1 MKTIRSKLMV
11 AMITV
16 SLLIIALYSLFCIL
30 YINKSVKQTLTS
42 TIKPLAKQSAD
53 NFDTVVENYSKE
65 FKAYTANSM
74 FTEAFSNKDRLDY
87 LRESFSGDD
96 NDYSYAIYG
105 DDGKILTATPGLC
118 TVAIKDNDVALCLSQ
133 KDVVYG
139 NIIPLQND
147 IYFSIL
153 CPAQLSDGTYIV
165 AGVTMKAN
173 ILNQVIEDIKFGENG
188 YAFII
193 NNDCETILHKEIQR
207 AINRANPVALA
218 KSDPSYKSLSEFI
231 ITATTEKN
239 GSGEYEYNNTKYI
252 AGFAKCSHFNG
263 TLCVISPSEDFM
275 STSANALRN
284 ILFIGLLLIII
295 TIVVSIFF
303 AQKMAKPIISTTN
316 RIRELAQGNLT
327 DRIEVSYAK
336 DEIGVLS
343 GSLADTIVRLR
354 QYINLITVALT
365 QISQGN
371 MTHRVEGDFKG
382 DFIKIKLTF
391 NEILESLSHT
401 FASINTSAE
410 QVNSGAVQVSNSA
423 QALSQGS
430 TQQASAIEEL
440 SATLNEVSTQVKQNS
455 KDAENAY
462 NIVTENT
469 KAISACNDDMTNMLE
484 AMEQIHTSSAEIA
497 NIIKVIDEIS
507 FQTNILALNAAVE
520 AAREGSKGFGVVADE
535 VRRLA
540 SRSAE
545 AAKQTAALIENSTK
559 AVNRGSELAGQT
571 ARSLGEIVNDSVT
584 IQKLV
589 KNITDAS
596 SQQAE
601 AIVQINT
608 GVDQISA
615 VVATNTAT
623 AIGAASASE
632 ELSQQS
638 LILKNMI
645 AKFRLSNND
654 PHSYGQSSLSNAFD
668 TFDENEDLTINTDEA
683 EQDQEE
689 ELDESAPSN
698 KNVLNSKLDPLALL
712 QDDDDDEEEIAK
724 LLGNKDL
731 KIMLDDED
739 DKY

>member
-1 MKTIRSKLMV
+1 MFV
-11 AMITV
+11 V
-16 SLLIIALYSLFCIL
+16 SFVIIGIFSLFSIL
-30 YINKSVKQTLTS
+30 YINKSVNTTLNTS
-42 TIKPLAKQSAD
+42 IAPLAEQSS
-53 NFDTVVENYSKE
+53 NSFDTVVENYGK
-65 FKAYTANSM
+65 
-74 FTEAFSNKDRLDY
+74 AFSTYTMNNVFTDAFSDKDRLDF
-87 LRESFSGDD
+87 LKTCFTDD
-96 NDYSYAIYG
+96 EGDYSYALYRSDNSI
-105 DDGKILTATPGLC
+105 ITATPGIC
-118 TVAIKDNDVALCLSQ
+118 TVAIKETDVANALN
-133 KDVVYG
+133 KNRVVYG
-139 NIIPLQND
+139 DIISIKNS

-153 CPAQLSDGTYIV
+153 CPAKLKSGDLIV
-165 AGVTMKAN
+165 AAVTMKAEV
-173 ILNQVIEDIKFGENG
+173 LNKVIEDIKFGDNG

-193 NNDCETILHKEIQR
+193 NSDGETILHSQLQR
-207 AINRANPVALA
+207 AVNRSNPISLA
-218 KSDPSYKSLSEFI
+218 KTDDTYADLAEFLNMAINSE
-231 ITATTEKN
+231 N
-239 GSGEYEYNNTKYI
+239 GSGEYEYNGQKFTGGYSACKSF
-252 AGFAKCSHFNG
+252 GG
-263 TLCVISPSEDFM
+263 TLCIVAPSDDFLTT
-275 STSANALRN
+275 STNALKN
-284 ILFIGLLLIII
+284 ILYIGVLLIVI
-295 TIVVSIFF
+295 TVLVSVLF
-303 AQKMAKPIISTTN
+303 ARRISKPIVSTTN

-327 DRIEVSYAK
+327 DKVEVSYSK
-336 DEIGVLS
+336 DEIGILS

-354 QYINLITVALT
+354 QYITLITVALT
-365 QISQGN
+365 NISEGN

-382 DFIKIKLTF
+382 DFIQIKQTF
-391 NEILESLSHT
+391 NDILESLSET

-455 KDAENAY
+455 TDAKNAY

-469 KAISACNDDMTNMLE
+469 KAISACNNDMTNMLD
-484 AMEQIHTSSAEIA
+484 AMEQIHSTSAEIS

-559 AVNRGSELAGQT
+559 AVNKGSELAEQT
-571 ARSLGEIVNDSVT
+571 ARSLGDIVNDSIT
-584 IQKLV
+584 IQGLV

-596 SQQAE
+596 AQQAE
-601 AIVQINT
+601 AILQINT

-645 AKFRLSNND
+645 ARFKLSDND
-654 PHSYGQSSLSNAFD
+654 KNDDYSDNDYDSFDGYGDGGSIIKNRVNEFA
-668 TFDENEDLTINTDEA
+668 DEYG
-683 EQDQEE
+683 
-689 ELDESAPSN
+689 
-698 KNVLNSKLDPLALL
+698 
-712 QDDDDDEEEIAK
+712 DDDDDISD
-724 LLGNKDL
+724 LGTGSGSDDEDASSGDGDL
-731 KIMLDDED
+731 KIILNDDD

>member
-16 SLLIIALYSLFCIL
+16 SLLIIGLYSIFCIL
-30 YINKSVKQTLTS
+30 YINKSVKETLNS
-42 TIKPLAKQSAD
+42 TIQPLAIQSAE
-53 NFDTVVENYSKE
+53 NFDTVVDNYSKE
-65 FKAYTANSM
+65 FKAYTTNAM
-74 FTEAFSNKDRLDY
+74 FTDASSNKDRIDY
-87 LRESFSGDD
+87 LKQSFSGND

-118 TVAIKDNDVALCLSQ
+118 TVAIKEKDVALCLSQ
-133 KDVVYG
+133 KDVVFG
-139 NIIPLQND
+139 NILTLQND

-153 CPAQLSDGTYIV
+153 SPSQLKDGTYIV
-165 AGVTMKAN
+165 AGVTLKAD
-173 ILNQVIEDIKFGENG
+173 ILNKVIENINFGENG
-188 YAFII
+188 YAFVV
-193 NNDCETILHKEIQR
+193 NNEYETILHKQMQR
-207 AINRANPVALA
+207 AINRSNPVSLA
-218 KSDPSYKSLSEFI
+218 KSDQTYKSISDFI
-231 ITATTEKN
+231 ITAVTDKN
-239 GSGEYEYNNTKYI
+239 GSGEYEFNGTKYI
-252 AGFAKCSHFNG
+252 AGFSKCSHFNG
-263 TLCVISPSEDFM
+263 TLCIISPSEDF
-275 STSANALRN
+275 TTTIANALKN
-284 ILFIGLLLIII
+284 ILFIGLLLIVI
-295 TIVVSIFF
+295 TIIVSIFF
-303 AQKMAKPIISTTN
+303 AQRMAKPIISTTN

-391 NEILESLSHT
+391 NEILESLSQT

-484 AMEQIHTSSAEIA
+484 AMEQIHSSSSEIA

-559 AVNRGSELAGQT
+559 AVNRGSELAEQT
-571 ARSLGEIVNDSVT
+571 AHSLGNIVNDSVT

-596 SQQAE
+596 AQQAE

-645 AKFRLSNND
+645 AKFRLSDSD
-654 PHSYGQSSLSNAFD
+654 PHTNGHAPLSNAFD
-668 TFDENEDLTINTDEA
+668 QFDESNDVGISADDDE
-683 EQDQEE
+683 EE
-689 ELDESAPSN
+689 ELDESAPNN
-698 KNVLNSKLDPLALL
+698 KNVLDSKIDPLELL
-712 QDDDDDEEEIAK
+712 KDDDDDDEDEIAK
-724 LLGNKDL
+724 LIGNKDL

>member
-1 MKTIRSKLMV
+1 MGTIRSKLMV
-11 AMITV
+11 AMFAV
-16 SLLIIALYSLFCIL
+16 SFLIIALFSVFCIL
-30 YINKSVKQTLTS
+30 YINKSVKNTLFS
-42 TIKPLAKQSAD
+42 TIEPLAKQSAS
-53 NFDTVVENYSKE
+53 NFDTVVENYGKE
-65 FKAYTANSM
+65 FSAYTNNSM
-74 FTEAFSNKDRLDY
+74 FTEAKDNEERVAY
-87 LRESFSGDD
+87 LKESFSTNDS
-96 NDYSYAIYG
+96 DYSYALYG
-105 DDGKILTATPGLC
+105 TDGKILTSSPGLC
-118 TVAIKDNDVALCLSQ
+118 SVAIKDQDVALALTE
-133 KDVVYG
+133 KKLVYG
-139 NIIPLQND
+139 NIMSVQNN

-153 CPAQLSDGTYIV
+153 SPARISDGTFIV
-165 AGVTMKAN
+165 AAVTLKAD
-173 ILNQVIEDIKFGENG
+173 ILNQVIEDITFGENG
-188 YAFII
+188 YAFIV
-193 NNDCETILHKEIQR
+193 NSSGETLLHKEILK
-207 AINRANPVALA
+207 AVNRANPVEMS
-218 KSDPSYKSLSEFI
+218 KSDKTYKSIAEFLTI
-231 ITATTEKN
+231 AATDSN
-239 GSGEYEYNNTKYI
+239 GSSEYTYDDTKYI
-252 AGFAKCSHFNG
+252 GGYAKCSNFNA
-263 TLCVISPSEDFM
+263 TLCVVSPSGDFSSN
-275 STSANALRN
+275 STNALRN
-284 ILFIGLLLIII
+284 IIFIGLGLLVI
-295 TIVVSIFF
+295 TVFVSIIF
-303 AQKMAKPIISTTN
+303 ARRISTPIISTTN

-327 DRIEVSYAK
+327 DRIEVSYSK

-382 DFIKIKLTF
+382 DFIKIKQTF
-391 NEILESLSHT
+391 NEILESLSQT

-455 KDAENAY
+455 KDAQNAY

-545 AAKQTAALIENSTK
+545 AAKQTASLIENSTK

-584 IQKLV
+584 IQGLV

-596 SQQAE
+596 AQQAE

-645 AKFRLSNND
+645 AKFRLSEND
-654 PHSYGQSSLSNAFD
+654 SHVM
-668 TFDENEDLTINTDEA
+668 I
-683 EQDQEE
+683 
-689 ELDESAPSN
+689 DESHGAVFGEFNNNAP
-698 KNVLNSKLDPLALL
+698 VEPE
-712 QDDDDDEEEIAK
+712 DDDDDEQDNDPVKPEGISRLDPKELMKQLEDDNDEDEISK
-724 LLGNKDL
+724 LLGAKDL

>member
-1 MKTIRSKLMV
+1 MKTIRSKMIL
-11 AMITV
+11 AMFSV
-16 SLLIIALYSLFCIL
+16 SILIIALLSIFSIL
-30 YINKSVKQTLTS
+30 YINKSVSNTLHD
-42 TIKPLAKQSAD
+42 TIEPLAQQSVKT
-53 NFDTVVENYSKE
+53 FDSAVKDYGDKFSSLVESKAFTDAESDEARIAFVSDSFSKE
-65 FKAYTANSM
+65 EDEN
-74 FTEAFSNKDRLDY
+74 
-87 LRESFSGDD
+87 
-96 NDYSYAIYG
+96 SYAIYST
-105 DDGKILTATPGLC
+105 DGTVRYSTPGLC
-118 TVAIKDNDVALCLSQ
+118 SEAITANDISLALSSGTTVFGDITPIKN
-133 KDVVYG
+133 
-139 NIIPLQND
+139 N

-153 CPAQLSDGTYIV
+153 YPVVLSDGKQAVAATTLKADALNNIISDITLGKSGYAYIV
-165 AGVTMKAN
+165 KA
-173 ILNQVIEDIKFGENG
+173 DGE
-188 YAFII
+188 I
-193 NNDCETILHKEIQR
+193 ILHKEIQR
-207 AINRANPVALA
+207 AINRFNPVDLS
-218 KSDPSYKSLSEFI
+218 KSDSSYKEYADFL
-231 ITATTEKN
+231 TDATTSAS
-239 GSGEYEYNNTKYI
+239 GSFEYEYNKENYI
-252 AGFAKCSHFNG
+252 AGYAASAYFGG
-263 TLCVISPSEDFM
+263 TLCVVSESDSFM
-275 STSANALRN
+275 TAGSNAFKN
-284 ILFIGLLLIII
+284 IVFIGIILVI
-295 TIVVSIFF
+295 VTIIVSIVF
-303 AQKMAKPIISTTN
+303 AARMSKPIVSTTN

-327 DRIEVSYAK
+327 DRVEVSYSK
-336 DEIGVLS
+336 DEIGILS

-354 QYINLITVALT
+354 QYITLITVALT
-365 QISQGN
+365 QISEGN

-382 DFIKIKLTF
+382 DFIKIKSTF
-391 NEILESLSHT
+391 NEILESLGDT

-455 KDAENAY
+455 KDAKNAY

-469 KAISACNDDMTNMLE
+469 KAISACNEDMTNMLD
-484 AMEQIHTSSAEIA
+484 AMEQIHSTSAEIA

-559 AVNRGSELAGQT
+559 AVNKGSELAAQT
-571 ARSLGEIVNDSVT
+571 AHSLGDIVNDSVT
-584 IQKLV
+584 IQGLV

-596 SQQAE
+596 AQQAE

-645 AKFRLSNND
+645 AKFRLSEEDDNIPTND
-654 PHSYGQSSLSNAFD
+654 FYSSD
-668 TFDENEDLTINTDEA
+668 
-683 EQDQEE
+683 
-689 ELDESAPSN
+689 
-698 KNVLNSKLDPLALL
+698 
-712 QDDDDDEEEIAK
+712 DDDDDEPADTDIDSDSEDE
-724 LLGNKDL
+724 L
-731 KIMLDDED
+731 KIVLNDDD

>member
-1 MKTIRSKLMV
+1 MKTIRSKMIL
-11 AMITV
+11 AMFSV
-16 SLLIIALYSLFCIL
+16 SILIIALLSIFSIL
-30 YINKSVKQTLTS
+30 YINKSVSNTLHD
-42 TIKPLAKQSAD
+42 TIEPLAKQSVHTFDSAVEDYGDKFSSLAENKTFKEAESDAARIEFVAD
-53 NFDTVVENYSKE
+53 SFSKE
-65 FKAYTANSM
+65 
-74 FTEAFSNKDRLDY
+74 
-87 LRESFSGDD
+87 GDET
-96 NDYSYAIYG
+96 SYAIYST
-105 DDGKILTATPGLC
+105 DGSVRYSTPGLC
-118 TVAIKDNDVALCLSQ
+118 SEAITSNDVSMALGSGATVFGDIVTI
-133 KDVVYG
+133 K
-139 NIIPLQND
+139 NN

-153 CPAQLSDGTYIV
+153 YPVVLSDGTQIV
-165 AGVTMKAN
+165 AAATLKADT
-173 ILNQVIEDIKFGENG
+173 LNSIIAEIALGQSG
-188 YAFII
+188 YAYII
-193 NNDCETILHKEIQR
+193 NSSGDIILHNEIQR
-207 AINRANPVALA
+207 AVNKFNPIELS
-218 KSDPSYKSLSEFI
+218 KSDSSYEEYADFL
-231 ITATTEKN
+231 TEAISTN
-239 GSGEYEYNNTKYI
+239 SGSYEYKYDNENYI
-252 AGFAKCSHFNG
+252 AGYASSAYFGG
-263 TLCVISPSEDFM
+263 TLCVVCESDSFM
-275 STSANALRN
+275 TAGSNAFKN
-284 ILFIGLLLIII
+284 IVFIGILLVIVTII
-295 TIVVSIFF
+295 VSIVF
-303 AQKMAKPIISTTN
+303 AARMSKPIVSTTN

-327 DRIEVSYAK
+327 DRVEVSYSK
-336 DEIGVLS
+336 DEIGILS

-354 QYINLITVALT
+354 QYITLITVALT
-365 QISQGN
+365 QISEGN

-382 DFIKIKLTF
+382 DFIKIKSTF
-391 NEILESLSHT
+391 NEILESLGDT

-455 KDAENAY
+455 KDAKNAY

-469 KAISACNDDMTNMLE
+469 KAISACNEDMTNMLD
-484 AMEQIHTSSAEIA
+484 AMEQIHSTSAEIA

-559 AVNRGSELAGQT
+559 AVNKGSELAAQT
-571 ARSLGEIVNDSVT
+571 AHSLGDIVNDSVT
-584 IQKLV
+584 IQGLV

-596 SQQAE
+596 AQQAE

-645 AKFRLSNND
+645 AKFRLSEDDDNSSMND
-654 PHSYGQSSLSNAFD
+654 FYSSD
-668 TFDENEDLTINTDEA
+668 
-683 EQDQEE
+683 
-689 ELDESAPSN
+689 
-698 KNVLNSKLDPLALL
+698 
-712 QDDDDDEEEIAK
+712 DDDDDEPTEPEPDI
-724 LLGNKDL
+724 DSDSEDEL
-731 KIMLDDED
+731 KIVLNDDD

>member
-1 MKTIRSKLMV
+1 MKTIRSKLML
-11 AMITV
+11 AMFVV
-16 SLLIIALYSLFCIL
+16 SFVIIGIFSLFSIL
-30 YINKSVKQTLTS
+30 YINKSVKTTLNTS
-42 TIKPLAKQSAD
+42 IAPLAEQSS
-53 NFDTVVENYSKE
+53 NSFDTVVENYGK
-65 FKAYTANSM
+65 
-74 FTEAFSNKDRLDY
+74 AFSTYTMNNVFTDAFSDKDRLDF
-87 LRESFSGDD
+87 LKSCFTDD
-96 NDYSYAIYG
+96 EGDYSYALYRSDNSI
-105 DDGKILTATPGLC
+105 ITATPGIC
-118 TVAIKDNDVALCLSQ
+118 TVAIKETDVANALN
-133 KDVVYG
+133 KNRVVYG
-139 NIIPLQND
+139 DIISIKNS

-153 CPAQLSDGTYIV
+153 CPAKLKSGDLIV
-165 AGVTMKAN
+165 AAVTMKAEV
-173 ILNQVIEDIKFGENG
+173 LNKVIEDIKFGENG

-193 NNDCETILHKEIQR
+193 NSDGETILHSQLQR
-207 AINRANPVALA
+207 AVNRSNPISLA
-218 KSDPSYKSLSEFI
+218 KTDDTYAELAEFLNMAINSE
-231 ITATTEKN
+231 N
-239 GSGEYEYNNTKYI
+239 GSGEYEYNGQRFTGGYAACKSF
-252 AGFAKCSHFNG
+252 GG
-263 TLCVISPSEDFM
+263 TLCIVAPSDDFLTT
-275 STSANALRN
+275 STNALKN
-284 ILFIGLLLIII
+284 IIYIGVLLIVI
-295 TIVVSIFF
+295 TVLVSVLF
-303 AQKMAKPIISTTN
+303 ARRISKPIVSTTN

-327 DRIEVSYAK
+327 DRVEVSYSK
-336 DEIGVLS
+336 DEIGILS

-354 QYINLITVALT
+354 QYITLITVALT
-365 QISQGN
+365 NISEGN

-382 DFIKIKLTF
+382 DFIQIKQTF
-391 NEILESLSHT
+391 NDILESLSET

-455 KDAENAY
+455 TDAKNAY

-469 KAISACNDDMTNMLE
+469 KAISACNNDMTNMLD
-484 AMEQIHTSSAEIA
+484 AMEQIHSTSAEIS

-559 AVNRGSELAGQT
+559 AVNKGSELAEQT
-571 ARSLGEIVNDSVT
+571 ARSLGDIVNDSIT
-584 IQKLV
+584 IQGLV

-596 SQQAE
+596 AQQAE
-601 AIVQINT
+601 AILQINT

-645 AKFRLSNND
+645 ARFKLSDND
-654 PHSYGQSSLSNAFD
+654 KNDDYSGDDYDSFDGYGDGGSIIKNRVNEFA
-668 TFDENEDLTINTDEA
+668 DEYG
-683 EQDQEE
+683 
-689 ELDESAPSN
+689 
-698 KNVLNSKLDPLALL
+698 
-712 QDDDDDEEEIAK
+712 DDDDISDLGTGSGSDDEDASS
-724 LLGNKDL
+724 GDGDL
-731 KIMLDDED
+731 KIILNDDD

>member
-1 MKTIRSKLMV
+1 MKTIRSKMML
-11 AMITV
+11 AMLVV
-16 SLLIIALYSLFCIL
+16 SILIIALLSVFSIL
-30 YINKSVKQTLTS
+30 YINKSVSNTLQD
-42 TIKPLAKQSAD
+42 TIEPLAVQSAK
-53 NFDTVVENYSKE
+53 NFNTVVENYGNRFSILVRDHGFIEASSDAERIKYLTESINEEGTTYEFALYSVDGSLLEKSTGYISDVVTSNHISK
-65 FKAYTANSM
+65 TIS
-74 FTEAFSNKDRLDY
+74 R
-87 LRESFSGDD
+87 
-96 NDYSYAIYG
+96 NDTSYG
-105 DDGKILTATPGLC
+105 DI
-118 TVAIKDNDVALCLSQ
+118 VSI
-133 KDVVYG
+133 G
-139 NIIPLQND
+139 NE
-147 IYFSIL
+147 IYFSVL
-153 CPAQLSDGTYIV
+153 CPATLSGGKQIV
-165 AGVTMKAN
+165 AAAVIDATA
-173 ILNQVIEDIKFGENG
+173 LNNVI
-188 YAFII
+188 
-193 NNDCETILHKEIQR
+193 KEIKIGNNGFAYVVNSKGEVMLHNELQR
-207 AINRANPVALA
+207 AVIRFNPVDLA
-218 KSDPSYKSLSEFI
+218 KSDSTYSSISEFFS
-231 ITATTEKN
+231 TASALGQGASKYKYTNKEGENTEF
-239 GSGEYEYNNTKYI
+239 T
-252 AGFAKCSHFNG
+252 AGFAQCSYFGG
-263 TLCVISPSEDFM
+263 TLCVVCESQEFM
-275 STSANALRN
+275 TSGKNAFKN
-284 ILFIGLLLIII
+284 IVFIGLLLILL
-295 TIVVSIFF
+295 TVGFSIFF
-303 AQKMAKPIISTTN
+303 AQRMAKPIVSTTN

-327 DRIEVSYAK
+327 DRVEVSYSK
-336 DEIGVLS
+336 DEIGILS

-354 QYINLITVALT
+354 QYITLITSALT
-365 QISQGN
+365 NISEGN

-382 DFIKIKLTF
+382 DFIKIKSTF
-391 NEILESLSHT
+391 NEILESLGET

-455 KDAENAY
+455 KDAKNAY

-469 KAISACNDDMTNMLE
+469 KAITACNEDMTNMLE
-484 AMEQIHTSSAEIA
+484 AMQQIHSTSAEIS

-559 AVNRGSELAGQT
+559 AVNKGSELAVQT
-571 ARSLGEIVNDSVT
+571 ARSLGEIVEGSET
-584 IQKLV
+584 IQGLV

-596 SQQAE
+596 AQQAE

-645 AKFRLSNND
+645 AKFRLS
-654 PHSYGQSSLSNAFD
+654 
-668 TFDENEDLTINTDEA
+668 E
-683 EQDQEE
+683 EQTESFFNEE
-689 ELDESAPSN
+689 EHSGIGISA
-698 KNVLNSKLDPLALL
+698 
-712 QDDDDDEEEIAK
+712 DDDIPDSDDT
-724 LLGNKDL
+724 DL
-731 KIMLDDED
+731 KIVLNDED